1 MQIYRF
7 GELVELDQPLTPDD
21 VQAVVDEAHRRKAAL
36 QALPLERILDL
47 LERVAAAWADPD
59 YPLRKVAL
67 SELPGRIHFGAKM
80 IEQGVLTMVDL
91 LRRENLVKRL
101 DVDLD
106 AAAYLDGW
114 VYHQRFGG
122 FLLAQPLGVVA
133 HVSAGNVFVGG
144 VDSLIQGIVTKNVSL
159 MKMSSVDPLFP
170 VLFARSLRELDGEGV
185 VSASVAL
192 LLWPG
197 GDAAIE
203 RMIKQGCDGVVVY
216 GGAETVRSYR
226 EDLGL
231 HTKLIEYGPKY
242 SFVMVTADALAR
254 AGLDAAARRIARD
267 VVMWEQS
274 ACSSPHAVYVENAA
288 GATTADDLA
297 DALARALA
305 EWAREL
311 PPGTI
316 TDDEGTEIT
325 RVREMARV
333 EQVMGTACLLA
344 PPEGGTEWTVV
355 MQRTPEFQTSCLN
368 RTVFV
373 KPVAR
378 LEEAIAAME
387 PLAGYLQSVAILADL
402 PRAEALGQAL
412 TRLGADRFVEIG
424 QMAVRKHG
432 TPHDGTRGLA
442 ELVRWTSLAMVPE
455 NVPRTNGSAAS
466 APALVRG
473 VESQPLWL
481 PYDPDADAFDFL
493 PDAERD
499 AVSLARLQAIVGY
512 AAAHSP
518 YYAERCAGLRI
529 DTLAD
534 LQRLAILTGDELKK
548 HVPPLGR
555 GLLTDPN
562 PHGYVFA
569 SGGTTGAPKC
579 VYRTHEEQHYN
590 AMRLGKGLR
599 LAVFD
604 PDDVVANLLFA
615 GNMWASFVSFN
626 MALDYAGCR
635 ILPIAGNVEMAA
647 IATYLQQFGPN
658 AGISLPSV
666 LLSVGD
672 YVSQHRI
679 HSIRLRKIATG
690 GEHLFAGAREFLA
703 QTLGVEVF
711 ASGGYSAN
719 DTGAIGYQCR
729 ESSDGVHHL
738 HEDLQVM
745 EILDPATGEPVPEGA
760 IGEIVVTN
768 LQRRLMPTL
777 RYAIGDQGR
786 WLSGPCA
793 CGRRTR
799 RFELLGRTDDVLN
812 IGGAAKLVPDVVAA
826 AVHATPGL
834 SEHFQMVARVAG
846 HLDQLVVRV
855 ERQPGDETDEATI
868 VRSVLARLDD
878 GSKELRAMSQRREIA
893 DVSVEVLPPGG
904 LPRNPRTGKIQ
915 LIVDERQLQH
925 G

>member
-1 MQIYRF
+1 MEIYRF
-7 GELVELDQPLTPDD
+7 GELVDLDQPLTPAD
-21 VQAVVDEAHRRKAAL
+21 VQAIVDEAHRRKAAL

-47 LERVAAAWADPD
+47 LDRVGTAWADPA
-59 YPLRKVAL
+59 YPLRQRAL
-67 SELPGRIHFGAKM
+67 ADLPGRIHFGAKM

-91 LRRENLVKRL
+91 LRRENLMRRL

-170 VLFARSLRELDGEGV
+170 VLFARSLRDLDADGV
-185 VSASVAL
+185 VAGSVAL
-192 LLWPG
+192 LFWPG
-197 GDAAIE
+197 GESAVE
-203 RMIKQGCDGVVVY
+203 RVIKQGCDGVIVY

-242 SFVMVTADALAR
+242 SFVMVTADELAR
-254 AGLDAAARRIARD
+254 TGLDAAARRIAHD

-297 DALARALA
+297 GALARALA

-325 RVREMARV
+325 RVREMAKV

-344 PPEGGTEWTVV
+344 PPDGGTEWTVV
-355 MQRTPEFQTSCLN
+355 VQHTPEFQTSCLN

-378 LEEAIAAME
+378 LEEGIAAMQ

-402 PRAEALGQAL
+402 PRAEALGEAL

-442 ELVRWTSLAMVPE
+442 ELVRWTSLAVAPE
-455 NVPRTNGSAAS
+455 PATRANGSAAG

-473 VESQPLWL
+473 RELDPRWRA
-481 PYDPDADAFDFL
+481 YDLDQDTFDFL

-499 AVSLARLQAIVGY
+499 AVSLARLQDIVAY
-512 AAAHSP
+512 AVAHAP
-518 YYAERCAGLRI
+518 YYAERCAGVRI

-534 LQRLAILTGDELKK
+534 LRRLPILSGDELKK
-548 HVPPLGR
+548 HVPPQGA
-555 GLLTDPN
+555 GLLTDSAPR
-562 PHGYVFA
+562 GYVFA
-569 SGGTTGAPKC
+569 SGGTTGAPKS
-579 VYRTHEEQHYN
+579 VYRTAEEQHYN
-590 AMRLGKGLR
+590 AVRLGKGLR

-615 GNMWASFVSFN
+615 GTMWASFVSFN
-626 MALDYAGCR
+626 MALEHVGCR

-647 IATYLQQFGPN
+647 IASYLQQFGAN
-658 AGISLPSV
+658 AAISLPSV
-666 LLSVGD
+666 LLSIGG
-672 YVSQHRI
+672 YVEQQGI
-679 HSIRLRKIATG
+679 QGIRLRKIATG
-690 GEHLFAGAREFLA
+690 GEHLFAGAREFLTR
-703 QTLGVEVF
+703 TLGVEVF

-719 DTGAIGYQCR
+719 ETGAIGYQCR
-729 ESSDGVHHL
+729 AASGGVHHV
-738 HEDLQVM
+738 HEDLHVV
-745 EILDPATGEPVPEGA
+745 EILDPLTGEPLPEGA
-760 IGEIVVTN
+760 TGHIVVTN

-777 RYAIGDQGR
+777 RYAIGDEGR
-786 WLSGPCA
+786 WLSGICA

-799 RFELLGRTDDVLN
+799 RFELLGRADDVLN

-834 SEHFQMVARVAG
+834 SEHFQMVARMAG
-846 HLDQLVVRV
+846 HLDQLLVRV
-855 ERQPGDETDEATI
+855 ERQTGDATDEATI
-868 VRSVLARLDD
+868 DATLRARLDE
-878 GSKELRAMSQRREIA
+878 GSKELRAMRERGLMAEVAI
-893 DVSVEVLPPGG
+893 EVLPPGG
-904 LPRNPRTGKIQ
+904 LPRNLRTGKIQ
-915 LIVDERQLQH
+915 LIVDERKQ
-925 G
+925 